1 MRRAHE
7 EFFGKDYSSI
17 GKFTAA
23 VTRELDEHILK
34 YSYGTEDLP
43 PREWRVSGSSKP
55 PSGPRRLRDGPEM
68 NGCIL
73 DTLFSSC
80 RCRIRIGCIG
90 SRQTRAPRFCVLWS
104 EVDFPR
110 AMICA
115 ASCQTAQEEA

>member
-80 RCRIRIGCIG
+80 RCRIGARWQADQSSPLLCPVV
-90 SRQTRAPRFCVLWS
+90 SCR
-104 EVDFPR
+104 FPR
-110 AMICA
+110 AMFCA
-115 ASCQTAQEEA
+115 ASCQTGQEEA